1 VVAGDG
7 RWGQREKERRADGE
21 RRETTT
27 GLRRNNKNRTA
38 KLHNNNILLLVGTPP
53 NRILIAENWLA
64 VELATLSS
72 QYFVQIINWDDGDD
86 ANRAVYYI
94 IITNR
99 FPGNPKQ
106 L

>member
-1 VVAGDG
+1 MWLPDG

-21 RRETTT
+21 RGETTT

-38 KLHNNNILLLVGTPP
+38 KLHNNNILSVGTPP

-99 FPGNPKQ
+99 FPRNPKQ